1 MTNARTKPEPPG
13 PKPLRQGPRPF
24 GLHLGMGMAILL
36 SSPAALPLL
45 NANWPHWHPTVR
57 MTAENLRRDLRQRL
71 GASAG
76 PPESPPDAPL
86 ATEAFAPFTLAVDR
100 EMRRR
105 LDRFLTGLERYRH
118 HPYQRDIED
127 APPVWREG
135 ATRLLEMGGG
145 GKPVL
150 FVPSLV
156 NRGYIL
162 DLSWRKSLLRW
173 LAGQGG
179 DSAGGGGIRPF
190 LLEWGYPGVTERG
203 YSLSDVVAGRL
214 VRALEATCARVG
226 GPVTLVGYCMGGL
239 LALGAALRRPD
250 LVSGYVA
257 MATPWDF
264 HADDAAGAQRTAALI
279 NPFDP
284 VMRMLGELPV
294 DGVQTLFAT
303 LDPLLAYKKFSR
315 FATMDMASD
324 DADDFVAL
332 EDWLNDGVSLP
343 APIARECL
351 TGWYGDNTTGR
362 GEWRVA
368 DVLVRPADLR
378 CRSLVIVPARD
389 RIVPPASAA
398 ALGSVLPGATV
409 WQPSLGH
416 IGMVVSGGAKAK
428 VWAPLRDWLLSDTNG
443 GASGGH

>member
-1 MTNARTKPEPPG
+1 MKNASPWQTPPEAMHR
-13 PKPLRQGPRPF
+13 RQGPRPL
-24 GLHLGMGMAILL
+24 GLHLGTGMALLL

-45 NANWPHWHPTVR
+45 NANWPHWHPAVR
-57 MTAENLRRDLRQRL
+57 DKVESLRRELRQRL
-71 GASAG
+71 SADAN
-76 PPESPPDAPL
+76 PPEGPL
-86 ATEAFAPFTLAVDR
+86 PAEAFAPFAATVDR
-100 EMRRR
+100 EVRRR

-127 APPVWREG
+127 APTVWREG
-135 ATRLLEMGGG
+135 ATRLLEIGPAGRA
-145 GKPVL
+145 VL

-179 DSAGGGGIRPF
+179 DAAGGGGIRPF
-190 LLEWGYPGVTERG
+190 LLEWGHPGASERG
-203 YSLSDVVAGRL
+203 FTLSDVVAGRL

-226 GPVTLVGYCMGGL
+226 GPVILAGYCMGGL
-239 LALGAALRRPD
+239 LALAAALRRPD

-257 MATPWDF
+257 LATPWDF
-264 HADDAAGAQRTAALI
+264 HADDAAAAQRTAALI

-284 VMRMLGELPV
+284 MMRLLGELPV

-315 FATMDMASD
+315 FALLDPASD
-324 DADDFVAL
+324 EADDFVAL
-332 EDWLNDGVSLP
+332 EDWLNDGVTLP
-343 APIARECL
+343 AAIARECL
-351 TGWYGDNTTGR
+351 TGWYGENSTGR
-362 GEWRVA
+362 GTWQVA
-368 DVLVRPADLR
+368 DRPVRPQALH
-378 CRSLVIVPARD
+378 CRSLIVVPARD

-398 ALGSVLPGATV
+398 ALGMALPGALV

-428 VWAPLRDWLLSDTNG
+428 VWAPLREWLLAAD
-443 GASGGH
+443 

>member
-1 MTNARTKPEPPG
+1 
-13 PKPLRQGPRPF
+13 
-24 GLHLGMGMAILL
+24 
-36 SSPAALPLL
+36 
-45 NANWPHWHPTVR
+45 
-57 MTAENLRRDLRQRL
+57 
-71 GASAG
+71 
-76 PPESPPDAPL
+76 
-86 ATEAFAPFTLAVDR
+86 
-100 EMRRR
+100 MRRR

-127 APPVWREG
+127 APTVWQEG
-135 ATRLLEMGGG
+135 ATRLLEVGGT

-173 LAGQGG
+173 LGGQGG
-179 DSAGGGGIRPF
+179 DAGGGGGIRPF
-190 LLEWGYPGVTERG
+190 LLEWGYPGAVERG
-203 YSLSDVVAGRL
+203 FSLSDVVAGRL
-214 VRALEATCARVG
+214 VRALEATCARAG
-226 GPVTLVGYCMGGL
+226 SPVTLVGYCMGGL

-257 MATPWDF
+257 LATPWDF
-264 HADDAAGAQRTAALI
+264 HADDAAAAQRTAALI
-279 NPFDP
+279 TPFDP
-284 VMRMLGELPV
+284 VMRILGELPV

-315 FATMDMASD
+315 FATLDMATD
-324 DADDFVAL
+324 EADDFVAL
-332 EDWLNDGVSLP
+332 EDWLNDGVTLP
-343 APIARECL
+343 ASIARECL
-351 TGWYGDNTTGR
+351 TGWYGENTAGK

-368 DVLVRPADLR
+368 DTPVRPADLR
-378 CRSLVIVPARD
+378 CPSLVIVPARD

-398 ALGSVLPGATV
+398 ALGTALPGATV

-428 VWAPLRDWLLSDTNG
+428 VWAPLRDWLLGTR
-443 GASGGH
+443 

>member
-1 MTNARTKPEPPG
+1 MTNARKRPEPPG
-13 PKPLRQGPRPF
+13 PKPLRQGPRPL
-24 GLHLGMGMAILL
+24 GLHLGMGTALLL

-57 MTAENLRRDLRQRL
+57 QTAENLRRDLRQNL
-71 GASAG
+71 AQSASQ
-76 PPESPPDAPL
+76 PPNPPDAPL
-86 ATEAFAPFTLAVDR
+86 PTEVFAPFAMAVDR

-118 HPYQRDIED
+118 HPYQRDIDD
-127 APPVWREG
+127 APTVWCEG
-135 ATRLLEMGGG
+135 ATRLLEVGQRGR
-145 GKPVL
+145 PVL

-179 DSAGGGGIRPF
+179 DAAGGGGIRPF
-190 LLEWGYPGVTERG
+190 LLEWGYPGAVERG

-214 VRALEATCARVG
+214 IRALEATCARVG

-257 MATPWDF
+257 LATPWDF
-264 HADDAAGAQRTAALI
+264 HADDAAAAQRTAALI

-294 DGVQTLFAT
+294 DAVQTLFAT

-315 FATMDMASD
+315 FAAMDMASD
-324 DADDFVAL
+324 EADDFVAL
-332 EDWLNDGVSLP
+332 EDWLNDGVTLP
-343 APIARECL
+343 SAIARECL
-351 TGWYGDNTTGR
+351 TGWYGENTTGR

-368 DVLVRPADLR
+368 DAAVRPQALT

-398 ALGSVLPGATV
+398 ALGSAMPGATV

-428 VWAPLRDWLLSDTNG
+428 VWAPLRDWLLNG
-443 GASGGH
+443 N

>member
-1 MTNARTKPEPPG
+1 M
-13 PKPLRQGPRPF
+13 RQGPRPL
-24 GLHLGMGMAILL
+24 GLHLGMGMATLL

-57 MTAENLRRDLRQRL
+57 PAAESLRHDLRQRL
-71 GASAG
+71 GAGAS
-76 PPESPPDAPL
+76 PPESPL
-86 ATEAFAPFTLAVDR
+86 GTEVFAPFSVAVDR

-127 APPVWREG
+127 APAIWREG
-135 ATRLLEMGGG
+135 TTRLLEISTT

-173 LAGQGG
+173 LAGLGG
-179 DSAGGGGIRPF
+179 DADGGGGIRPF
-190 LLEWGYPGVTERG
+190 LLEWGYPATAERG
-203 YSLSDVVAGRL
+203 FTLSDVVAGRL
-214 VRALEATCARVG
+214 VRALETTCARVG
-226 GPVTLVGYCMGGL
+226 GPVILAGYCMGGL

-257 MATPWDF
+257 LATPWDF
-264 HADDAAGAQRTAALI
+264 HADDAAAAQRTAALI

-284 VMRMLGELPV
+284 VMRLLGELPV

-315 FATMDMASD
+315 FATLDMASD
-324 DADDFVAL
+324 EADDFVAL

-343 APIARECL
+343 AAIARECL
-351 TGWYGDNTTGR
+351 TGWYGENRPGR

-368 DVLVRPADLR
+368 DMPVRPADLR
-378 CRSLVIVPARD
+378 CPSLVIVPARD

-398 ALGSVLPGATV
+398 ALGAAMPGATV

-428 VWAPLRDWLLSDTNG
+428 VWAPLRDWLLTAG
-443 GASGGH
+443 